1 MLNKIY
7 IIIVTYNGVKWIQK
21 CLESCQNYPVI
32 VVDNNSKDNTIPIIE
47 KEFVGVTLIKQT
59 NNLGFG
65 IANNIGIRK
74 ALDLGADYVFLL
86 NQDAYLVAGT
96 IENLIK
102 IHQSNLGYGILSP
115 IHLNGT
121 GNKLDRNFSYY
132 VSYDKNK
139 EFYSDFIINKCSK
152 NKLYQV
158 PFVNAAAWLLPK
170 STLKNIGG
178 FDPIFFHYGEDD
190 NYCQKVINE
199 GLKIGVVSDCYVKH
213 DRENVIKRPIEGIEQ
228 KLNLFRTQSLIK
240 YANVNFDGI
249 KTPQSTSLFKKVYW
263 FLFKNQIYIID
274 KRKSEIIK
282 DSFSKG
288 NSSKVKFFKRE
299 EYQYL

>member
-1 MLNKIY
+1 MILY
-7 IIIVTYNGVKWIQK
+7 IIIVTYNGSKWIQK
-21 CLESCQNYPVI
+21 CLESCSNYPVI
-32 VVDNNSKDNTIPIIE
+32 VVDNNSIDNTISIIE
-47 KEFVGVTLIKQT
+47 NDFPEVTLIKQT

-65 IANNIGIRK
+65 KANNIGVRK
-74 ALDLGADYVFLL
+74 AFDLGADYVFLL
-86 NQDAYLVAGT
+86 NQDAYLVGDT
-96 IENLIK
+96 IKDLINT
-102 IHQSNLGYGILSP
+102 HQSNLDYGILSP
-115 IHLNGT
+115 IHLNGS

-132 VSYDKNK
+132 LNYDKNK
-139 EFYSDFIINKCSK
+139 KFYSDYILEAKSK
-152 NKLYQV
+152 HKLYEV

-178 FDPIFFHYGEDD
+178 FDPIFFHYGEDN
-190 NYCQKVINE
+190 NYCQKVIKE

-213 DRENVIKRPIEGIEQ
+213 DREDVIKRPIEGIEQ

-249 KTPQSTSLFKKVYW
+249 KTPQSTPLFKKVYW
-263 FLFKNQIYIID
+263 FLFKNQIYIIN

-282 DSFSKG
+282 DSFLKG
-288 NSSKVKFFKRE
+288 NSSKVKFYKRE